1 MHAHHTEIAM
11 QSMTLKHAFAVALS
25 AVAFVFAPLDGAD
38 AATKKKAP
46 PPPQIASFEM
56 EPAEKVA
63 AGSELF
69 FRVEGTPGSR
79 ATVRVGGVSRTLVLQ
94 EVDDGVYEGGYT
106 LRPNDRAKPNSAAT
120 ATLRRSGRSS
130 SSTIARL
137 SAAAPVV
144 VQVPAPQ
151 PQPQRPVALA
161 LNRFVAQPV
170 DKLEPGTELKF
181 IAEGTP
187 GAKATFSIEN
197 VASGIPMREVAPG
210 RYEGTYTLKR
220 LDKVTGGVP
229 IVAALEANGQVIRS
243 NLTRN
248 QMLVDSRPPTIRNQH
263 PRDGE
268 TVHATGPVSVSGT
281 FDDRGG
287 LGVDPKTVKIVLAG
301 RDVTSNASI
310 SRDFFTYRGELAPGR
325 YVADV
330 SAQDVAGNPV
340 RSAWTFTV
348 EQQPTAAIGLPLAI
362 TSHAPNAAV
371 PAGSKV
377 TVRGKTAPFATIDAE
392 VIGVAAV
399 VGKIGLAERL
409 YNDRVTADSNG
420 DFAFDIA
427 PQMPVPGMRYEI
439 SLKANA
445 NNQTK
450 DTRLV
455 LFQQR

>member
-1 MHAHHTEIAM
+1 MTHHTEIAM
-11 QSMTLKHAFAVALS
+11 QSWTLKHAFAVALS
-25 AVAFVFAPLDGAD
+25 AVTFAFAAPEAD
-38 AATKKKAP
+38 AATKKKPA
-46 PPPQIASFEM
+46 PPQITAFEM
-56 EPAEKVA
+56 EQAEKVA
-63 AGSELF
+63 PGAELF

-106 LRPNDRAKPNSAAT
+106 LRPTDKARPNSAAT
-120 ATLRRSGRSS
+120 ATLRRSGRST
-130 SSTIARL
+130 STTLAHL
-137 SAAAPVV
+137 AAPPAV

-151 PQPQRPVALA
+151 PQQRPVALA

-197 VASGIPMREVAPG
+197 VAANIPMREVAPG
-210 RYEGTYTLKR
+210 RYEGAYTLKR

-248 QMLVDSRPPTIRNQH
+248 QMLVDSRPPTIRNQA

-268 TVHATGPVSVSGT
+268 TVQATGPVSVSGT

-301 RDVTSNASI
+301 RDVTPQASI
-310 SRDFFTYRGELAPGR
+310 SREFFTYRGELAPGR

-330 SAQDVAGNPV
+330 SAKDVAGNPV

-348 EQQPTAAIGLPLAI
+348 EQQPTAAVAGLPLVV
-362 TSHAPNAAV
+362 TSHAPNATV
-371 PAGSKV
+371 PAGSRV
-377 TVRGKTAPFATIDAE
+377 TVRGKSAPFATIDAE
-392 VIGVAAV
+392 VIGVASV

-409 YNDRVTADSNG
+409 FNERVTADANG
-420 DFAFDIA
+420 DFSFEIA
-427 PQMPVPGMRYEI
+427 PQMPVPGMRYEV
-439 SLKANA
+439 SLKAAA
-445 NNQTK
+445 NNQTR
-450 DTRLV
+450 DTKLV

>member
-1 MHAHHTEIAM
+1 M
-11 QSMTLKHAFAVALS
+11 QSWTLKHAFAVALS
-25 AVAFVFAPLDGAD
+25 AIAFAFAPLGAD
-38 AATKKKAP
+38 AAPKKKAP
-46 PPPQIASFEM
+46 PPPQITAFEM
-56 EPAEKVA
+56 EQAEKVA
-63 AGSELF
+63 PGAELF

-106 LRPNDRAKPNSAAT
+106 LRPNDKAKPNSAAT
-120 ATLRRSGRSS
+120 ATLRRNGRSS
-130 SSTIARL
+130 STTLAHL
-137 SAAAPVV
+137 SAPPAV
-144 VQVPAPQ
+144 VQVPA

-187 GAKATFSIEN
+187 GAKASFSIEN
-197 VASGIPMREVAPG
+197 VANAIPMREIAPG
-210 RYEGTYTLKR
+210 RYEGSYTLKR

-229 IVAALEANGQVIRS
+229 IVVALEANGQVVRS

-248 QMLVDSRPPTIRNQH
+248 QMLVDSRPPTVRNQT

-268 TVHATGPVSVSGT
+268 TVQASGPVTLSGT

-287 LGVDPKTVKIVLAG
+287 LGVDPKSVKITLAG
-301 RDVTSNASI
+301 RDVTPQASI

-330 SAQDVAGNPV
+330 SAKDVAGNPV

-348 EQQPTAAIGLPLAI
+348 EQQPTAAVVGLPLVV
-362 TSHAPNAAV
+362 TSHAPNALV
-371 PAGSKV
+371 PAGTRV

-392 VIGVAAV
+392 VIGVASV
-399 VGKIGLAERL
+399 VGKIGHAERL
-409 YNDRVTADSNG
+409 FVDRVTADANG

-427 PQMPVPGMRYEI
+427 PQVPVPGMRYEV
-439 SLKANA
+439 SLKANG
-445 NNQTK
+445 NNQTR
-450 DTRLV
+450 DTKLV

>member
-1 MHAHHTEIAM
+1 M
-11 QSMTLKHAFAVALS
+11 QSWTLKHAFAVALS
-25 AVAFVFAPLDGAD
+25 AVAFAFAPLGAD
-38 AATKKKAP
+38 AAPKKKAP
-46 PPPQIASFEM
+46 PPPQITAFEM
-56 EPAEKVA
+56 EQAEKVA
-63 AGSELF
+63 PGAELF

-106 LRPNDRAKPNSAAT
+106 LRPNDKAKPNSAAT
-120 ATLRRSGRSS
+120 ATLRRNGRSS
-130 SSTIARL
+130 STTLAHL
-137 SAAAPVV
+137 SAPPAV
-144 VQVPAPQ
+144 VQVPA

-187 GAKATFSIEN
+187 GAKASFSIEN
-197 VASGIPMREVAPG
+197 VANAIPMREIAPG
-210 RYEGTYTLKR
+210 RYEGSYTLKR

-229 IVAALEANGQVIRS
+229 IVVALEANGQVVRS

-248 QMLVDSRPPTIRNQH
+248 QMLVDSRPPTVRNQT

-268 TVHATGPVSVSGT
+268 TVQASGPVTLSGT

-287 LGVDPKTVKIVLAG
+287 LGVDPKSVKITLAG
-301 RDVTSNASI
+301 RDVTPQASI

-330 SAQDVAGNPV
+330 SAKDVAGNPV

-348 EQQPTAAIGLPLAI
+348 EQQPTAAVVGLPLVV
-362 TSHAPNAAV
+362 TSHAPNALV
-371 PAGSKV
+371 PAGTRV

-392 VIGVAAV
+392 VIGVASV
-399 VGKIGLAERL
+399 VGKIGHAERL
-409 YNDRVTADSNG
+409 FVDRVTADANG

-427 PQMPVPGMRYEI
+427 PQVPVPGMRYEV
-439 SLKANA
+439 SLKANG
-445 NNQTK
+445 NNQTR
-450 DTRLV
+450 DTKLV

>member
-1 MHAHHTEIAM
+1 M
-11 QSMTLKHAFAVALS
+11 QSSTLKHAFAVALS
-25 AVAFVFAPLDGAD
+25 AFAFAFAPLGAD
-38 AATKKKAP
+38 AAPKKKAP
-46 PPPQIASFEM
+46 PPPQITTFEM
-56 EPAEKVA
+56 EQAEKIA
-63 AGSELF
+63 PGAELF

-106 LRPNDRAKPNSAAT
+106 LRPNDKAKPNSAAT
-120 ATLRRSGRSS
+120 ATLRRSGRST
-130 SSTIARL
+130 STTLAHL
-137 SAAAPVV
+137 AAPPQV

-151 PQPQRPVALA
+151 PAQPQQRPVALA

-181 IAEGTP
+181 VAEGTP
-187 GAKATFSIEN
+187 GAKASFSIEN

-210 RYEGTYTLKR
+210 RYEGSYTLKR

-248 QMLVDSRPPTIRNQH
+248 QMLVDSRPPTIRNLY

-268 TVHATGPVSVSGT
+268 TVQATGPVSVSGT

-301 RDVTSNASI
+301 RDVTANSSI

-330 SAQDVAGNPV
+330 TAKDVAGNPV
-340 RSAWTFTV
+340 RSAWTFNV
-348 EQQPTAAIGLPLAI
+348 EQQPTAAVSGLPLVV
-362 TSHAPNAAV
+362 TSHAPNATI
-371 PAGSKV
+371 PAGNKV
-377 TVRGKTAPFATIDAE
+377 TVRGKTAPHATIDAE
-392 VIGVAAV
+392 VIGVASV

-409 YNDRVTADSNG
+409 FSERITADANG
-420 DFAFDIA
+420 DFAFDVPA
-427 PQMPVPGMRYEI
+427 QMPVPGMRYEV
-439 SLKANA
+439 SLKASG
-445 NNQTK
+445 NNQTR
-450 DTRLV
+450 DTKLV

>member
-1 MHAHHTEIAM
+1 M
-11 QSMTLKHAFAVALS
+11 QSSTLKHAFAVALT
-25 AVAFVFAPLDGAD
+25 AFAFAFTPLGAE
-38 AATKKKAP
+38 AAPKKKAP
-46 PPPQIASFEM
+46 PPPQITTFEM
-56 EPAEKVA
+56 EQAEKIA
-63 AGSELF
+63 PGSELF

-120 ATLRRSGRSS
+120 ATLRRSGRSA
-130 SSTIARL
+130 STTLAHL
-137 SAAAPVV
+137 SAAPAPAV
-144 VQVPAPQ
+144 VQVQPA

-161 LNRFVAQPV
+161 LNRFVAEPV

-187 GAKATFSIEN
+187 GAKASFTIEN

-210 RYEGTYTLKR
+210 RYEGSYTLKR

-248 QMLVDSRPPTIRNQH
+248 QMLVDSRPPTIRNQY

-268 TVHATGPVSVSGT
+268 TIHATGPVSVSGT

-301 RDVTSNASI
+301 RDVTPQASI

-330 SAQDVAGNPV
+330 SAKDVAGNPV
-340 RSAWTFTV
+340 RSAWTFNV
-348 EQQPTAAIGLPLAI
+348 EQQPTAAVSGLPLVV

-371 PAGSKV
+371 PVGSKV
-377 TVRGKTAPFATIDAE
+377 TVRGKTAPYATVDAE
-392 VIGVAAV
+392 VIGVASV

-409 YNDRVTADSNG
+409 FSERVTADANG
-420 DFAFDIA
+420 DFAFDVPA
-427 PQMPVPGMRYEI
+427 QLPVPGMRYEV
-439 SLKANA
+439 SLKASA
-445 NNQTK
+445 NNQTR
-450 DTRLV
+450 DTKLV